1 MVSFLNRKEKT
12 RAMLK
17 LIVVVW
23 LCISFSSHASAKHSA
38 AQLLSRVESTLKVS
52 NFGLGTYSRSS
63 IIAAV
68 SQSLRGEEDAKV
80 RENLNQAIVTLA
92 VLDIGG
98 GALLPVT
105 EHIVEQISKKSTF
118 QATNQAWKNYNTKIK
133 DKLSANLDTLDDV
146 EVKRVL
152 KIEKNKVLKAF
163 ETDVG
168 NLGNVA
174 EGSKTLKYIKK
185 AQKWLKVKSVTK
197 VLGPIFDVVGIGID
211 AWSLATT
218 IQDCTTTPATCNY
231 GQIASSTLGIAS
243 SVVGIATFVAS
254 LLVSSS
260 VLGPVGAVVG
270 LVLAIGATLI
280 DIFYEPPVDY
290 AAIARRQKF
299 ETMMELDKYSR
310 MQLYTAHKFLLD
322 NEVARDDLYVV
333 NQGHLPGWGVVSPKI
348 TLQFGKSNI
357 GYKRQKEPLNAK
369 CESPKRLGVPE
380 RGFTCDYLA
389 DGSMRQQSGYILGH
403 AFYGFTKTAQTYPE
417 GGSRP
422 QDPPYGGSIIL
433 VNTDQVQRDSLGE
446 IDSNLI
452 VRGYEI
458 RSDLKTNDG
467 LPYDDVVV
475 LGKMPN
481 LAWKEKITIT
491 TGAGNDALNIDGMFG
506 LYTSNFENILD
517 ADLGNQGHNT
527 LSFHGAS
534 ESSGIEGINYN
545 AVTGVLLFRS
555 MAAGTLHHR
564 VGTVKNVEFVG
575 GSPFSDVITL
585 GATKRG
591 ENGIDFTAI
600 KRKGSSRYV
609 IDIQS
614 LASQSETRHFKI
626 IDSTEG
632 PDMSDIY
639 DDPCDGYT
647 PGLEIENFDSDAVS
661 NDILYQS
668 GKIKI
673 YGHRTNGKKR
683 SVRSKLTNPWKP
695 RGMGLSSAAKRQAN
709 PCSGETPIETHRKG
723 GQDGKVLLATVT
735 VHSKCGLM
743 VSSTNEDGGCMAYS
757 DRMEELDLVF
767 YEGSNFTYNF
777 GGNSQG
783 GQKSDVAHL
792 ECPESPVNDK
802 YTLNLGGSSGDRVV
816 VGGRFFDDCEIDGK
830 LKHLYMFK
838 RPWKILNGKQIYL
851 WELEFLNNPK
861 FPAKIGEPGGWK
873 QRLAGVERIVNEY
886 GDEIA
891 NMNKFTDFMNLYE
904 AYNKVTMNTIAG
916 ILGSKRST
924 EIKSEV
930 LTCLQDGADVA
941 HPDLCDKYA
950 SD

>member
-1 MVSFLNRKEKT
+1 
-12 RAMLK
+12 MLK
-17 LIVVVW
+17 LVAVVW
-23 LCISFSSHASAKHSA
+23 LCISFASHASAKHSA

-118 QATNQAWKNYNTKIK
+118 RATNQAWKNYNTKIK
-133 DKLSANLDTLDDV
+133 DKLSANLETLDDV

-152 KIEKNKVLKAF
+152 KVEKNKVLKAF

-218 IQDCTTTPATCNY
+218 IQDCTNTPATCNY

-254 LLVSSS
+254 LVVSSS

-333 NQGHLPGWGVVSPKI
+333 NQGHLPKWDGLVSPEI
-348 TLQFGKSNI
+348 TVQFGKSNI
-357 GYKRQKEPLNAK
+357 GYERRKEPLNAK
-369 CESPKRLGVPE
+369 CESPKRLGVAE
-380 RGFTCDYLA
+380 RGFVCDYLA
-389 DGSMRQQSGYILGH
+389 DGSMREQSGYILGH
-403 AFYGFTKTAQTYPE
+403 AFYGFTKTAKTYQE
-417 GGSRP
+417 GESRP

-433 VNTDQVQRDSLGE
+433 LNTDQVQKDSLGE
-446 IDSNLI
+446 IDSNLV

-458 RSDLKTNDG
+458 RSDLKTDDS
-467 LPYDDVVV
+467 LPYDDVIAM
-475 LGKMPN
+475 GKMPN
-481 LAWKEKITIT
+481 LAWKEKIIVR
-491 TGAGNDALNIDGMFG
+491 TGAGNDALNIDGMLG
-506 LYTSNFENILD
+506 QYTAYFENILD

-527 LSFHGAS
+527 LSFHGAT
-534 ESSGIEGINYN
+534 ESSGIEGIDYD

-555 MAAGTLHHR
+555 MSAGTLHHR

-575 GSPFSDVITL
+575 GSPFSDVIRL
-585 GATKRG
+585 GATKSG

-600 KRKGSSRYV
+600 KRKGYSRYV

-632 PDMSDIY
+632 DDMSDIY

-647 PGLEIENFDSDAVS
+647 PSLEIDNFDSDAVS

-683 SVRSKLTNPWKP
+683 SVRSKLTNPRIP
-695 RGMGLSSAAKRQAN
+695 GRMESSYAVKRQTN

-743 VSSTNEDGGCMAYS
+743 VSSTNEDGTCMAYS

-767 YEGSNFTYNF
+767 YDGFNFTYNF

-783 GQKSDVAHL
+783 GQKSDVAYL
-792 ECPESPVNDK
+792 QCPESPVNDK

-830 LKHLYMFK
+830 LKQIYMYK

-851 WELEFLNNPK
+851 WELEILNNPK
-861 FPAKIGEPGGWK
+861 FPVKIGEPGGWK

-891 NMNKFTDFMNLYE
+891 NMNKFNDFMNLYE
-904 AYNKVTMNTIAG
+904 GYNKVTMKTIAG
-916 ILGSKRST
+916 ILGQKRST
-924 EIKSEV
+924 EISSEV
-930 LTCLQDGADVA
+930 LTCIQDGADVA
-941 HPDLCDKYA
+941 HPDLCDKYTNR
-950 SD
+950 